1 MNEDYFD
8 QMQEAAH
15 EADFFGR
22 EYGQEVCEEFYD
34 ESEPR
39 EDHFRDDVEAD
50 ADALA
55 GAGYG
60 TDEDYG
66 YYGGDEYWYDIRR
79 S

>member
-1 MNEDYFD
+1 MDEDYFD

-50 ADALA
+50 ADALNSA
-55 GAGYG
+55 GFGE
-60 TDEDYG
+60 DELYHAYEYDY
-66 YYGGDEYWYDIRR
+66 
-79 S
+79 